1 MHARFRSAL
10 HSSPSLQNVG
20 AYGSGSRHFCM
31 EVTLF
36 FAKVLNEMPG
46 SDILLCVESNPP
58 RTSDGEPEP
67 DGLRHGSRHHGGECP
82 EASAGVEAAEAC
94 AAGGF
99 TWRGKDQ
106 PGGSAGKSFW
116 KPPGQDQPV
125 RANGN
130 GSE

>member
-10 HSSPSLQNVG
+10 HRSPSPKCWCVWLRVTSLLRG
-20 AYGSGSRHFCM
+20 R
-31 EVTLF
+31 TLF

-67 DGLRHGSRHHGGECP
+67 DRLRHGSRHHGGECP